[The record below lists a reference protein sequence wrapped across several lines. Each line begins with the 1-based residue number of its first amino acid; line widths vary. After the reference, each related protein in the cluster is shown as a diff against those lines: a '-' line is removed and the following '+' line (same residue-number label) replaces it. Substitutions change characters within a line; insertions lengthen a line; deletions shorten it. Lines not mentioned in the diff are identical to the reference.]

1 MLFNTPLFFW
11 FFLIFFLL
19 FNFVFVERRK
29 HLWLLVISSLIFYGS
44 WNYAFLPLLVGNAV
58 MDYLIAAQI
67 QKNQERPQVKKRWLV
82 LGVTINLSVL
92 ALFKYSNFVLQSTAD
107 FLQLLG
113 LHASIPVLGIIL
125 PVGIS
130 FYTFQSM
137 SYTIDVYRGNMK
149 AHKGFL
155 EYMAAVSFFPQL
167 LAGPILRASHILPQ
181 MDAMPVPTWAN
192 IRHGLVLVVAGLIK
206 KNFADLL
213 AGPAAAAFD
222 ATHPVSMLDAWTGA
236 LAFTA
241 QIYGDF
247 SGYTDIAIGIA
258 LIMGFHIPRNFNLP
272 YFSSSPVDFW
282 RRWHISLSSWLR
294 DYLYISLGGNRNG
307 HRTRNV
313 FITMLLGGLWHGA
326 AWTFVV
332 WGAWHGVIIS
342 ITHWLTQSAAGRWL
356 EARSNI
362 VVRALKLLFTLYLV
376 VIGWVFFRATSFG
389 SAFTMLR
396 EMHYAAGLP
405 AAEIAGY
412 WTLAMVVTALVFM
425 HLLDFSILR
434 FGERLEQRLGTL
446 WQELATWPALVL
458 GFMMVFLIGESGH
471 AFIYFQF

>member
-11 FFLIFFLL
+11 FFAVFFLL
-19 FNFVFVERRK
+19 YNFVVTAHRRQ
-29 HLWLLVISSLIFYGS
+29 LWLIVVASLVFYGS

-58 MDYLIAAQI
+58 MDYLVAAQI
-67 QKNQERPQVKKRWLV
+67 QKHADRPQVKKRWLM

-92 ALFKYSNFVLQSTAD
+92 ALFKYSNFVLHSVAD
-107 FLQLLG
+107 ALALAG
-113 LHASIPVLGIIL
+113 VHASLPTLSLIL

-137 SYTIDVYRGNMK
+137 SYTIDVYRGDMK
-149 AHKGFL
+149 AHRGFL

-181 MDAMPVPTWAN
+181 LDALPVPTWAN
-192 IRHGLVLVVAGLIK
+192 VRQGLVLVVAGLLK
-206 KNFADLL
+206 KNLADLL

-222 ATHPVSMLDAWTGA
+222 AGHPVSQLEAWTGA

-258 LIMGFHIPRNFNLP
+258 LVMGFHIPRNFNLP
-272 YFSSSPVDFW
+272 YFSVSPVDFW

-326 AWTFVV
+326 AWTFVI

-342 ITHWLTQSAAGRWL
+342 VTHQLAATRAGRWL
-356 EARSNI
+356 EAHGNLATT
-362 VVRALKLLFTLYLV
+362 ALKWFVTFYLV
-376 VIGWVFFRATSFG
+376 VIGWVFFRATSF
-389 SAFTMLR
+389 ANAEAMLVQ
-396 EMHYAAGLP
+396 MHVPGGTPAAPGAAGVL
-405 AAEIAGY
+405 
-412 WTLAMVVTALVFM
+412 ALVLAGLVAM
-425 HLLDFSILR
+425 HLLDWTLQR
-434 FGERLEQRLGTL
+434 FGGFIERKLSGL
-446 WQELATWPALVL
+446 WQDLVAWPALAL
-458 GFMMVFLIGESGH
+458 GFAVVLLIGEGGH

>member
-11 FFLIFFLL
+11 FFAIFFVL

-29 HLWLLVISSLIFYGS
+29 HLWLLIVSSLIFYGS

-58 MDYLIAAQI
+58 MDYLIAARI
-67 QKNQERPQVKKRWLV
+67 FHCKDDPVTKKRWLV
-82 LGVTINLSVL
+82 LGVCINLGVL
-92 ALFKYSNFVLQSTAD
+92 AFFKYSNFVLQSVAD
-107 FLQLLG
+107 FVHLFG
-113 LHASIPVLGIIL
+113 IDAGIPVLSIIL

-137 SYTIDVYRGNMK
+137 SYTIDVYRGDMK

-155 EYMAAVSFFPQL
+155 EYLAAVSFFPQL

-181 MDAMPVPTWAN
+181 MDSMPVPTRAN

-206 KNFADLL
+206 KSLADLM
-213 AGPAAAAFD
+213 AGSAAMAFD
-222 ATHPVSMLDAWTGA
+222 AHHAISSLEAWIGA

-258 LIMGFHIPRNFNLP
+258 LIIGFHIPRNFNLP
-272 YFSSSPVDFW
+272 YFSVSPVDFW

-313 FITMLLGGLWHGA
+313 FLTMLLGGLWHGA

-342 ITHWLTQSAAGRWL
+342 ITHWLTASAAGQWL
-356 EARSNI
+356 DRHGN
-362 VVRALKLLFTLYLV
+362 RLTTALKMLVTFYLV
-376 VIGWVFFRATSFG
+376 VIGWVFFRATSFE
-389 SAFTMLR
+389 SAFTMLKQ
-396 EMHYAAGLP
+396 MHGVTSTQVSGAGSGL
-405 AAEIAGY
+405 ALGLVLAG
-412 WTLAMVVTALVFM
+412 LVFM
-425 HLLDFSILR
+425 HVLDWAR
-434 FGERLEQRLGTL
+434 EHFGERMEQRGLML
-446 WQELATWPALVL
+446 WPLLVL
-458 GFMMVFLIGESGH
+458 GFVVALLIGESGH
-471 AFIYFQF
+471 DFIYFQF